1 MHNRSSIAAE
11 EITSDTDL
19 MILICTNLDE
29 RGEIVQETQ
38 VRQSVLAGREESA
51 TQYQGIPLPDSFKR
65 NRRNKLVY
73 L

>member
-1 MHNRSSIAAE
+1 MQNRSNRADE

-29 RGEIVQETQ
+29 RREIVQETQ
-38 VRQSVLAGREESA
+38 VRRFELAGREESA
-51 TQYQGIPLPDSFKR
+51 TEYQGISLPDSFKR